1 MSLPQVSGME
11 DKIFSRESDYRLSIV
26 CSFICSYICLFVTMA
41 QMAKYGT
48 EGQAKNII
56 ACTIFVCRPIKK
68 LMVPMKRLSLKDLF

>member
-1 MSLPQVSGME
+1 MGAIFLVPSLRTTQHFLEAQLLNLVWTG
-11 DKIFSRESDYRLSIV
+11 R
-26 CSFICSYICLFVTMA
+26 TMA

-68 LMVPMKRLSLKDLF
+68 LMVPMERLSLKDLF